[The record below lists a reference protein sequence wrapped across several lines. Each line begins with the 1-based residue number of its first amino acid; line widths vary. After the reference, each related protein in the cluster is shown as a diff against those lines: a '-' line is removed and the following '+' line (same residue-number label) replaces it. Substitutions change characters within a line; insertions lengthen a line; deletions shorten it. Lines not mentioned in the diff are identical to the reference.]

1 MSEKSLYLLRPYDDD
16 EVRANLREFVESAD
30 RDPPPVFAGREEII
44 DRITKAVTRCRLN
57 TIDTA
62 CFTHVIHGAPGA
74 GKTSLLTEIR
84 RRLGDGNGAVGPL
97 TVVFV
102 EWDELSDKAR
112 LASKFVNAYHH
123 LEAHISAAKTTTTTK
138 IEYQG
143 NGDQRQTSTSES
155 SIIEQTQSE
164 AGLWGTILEKI
175 PNALD
180 EAVFLLLVDESQN
193 IEGDI
198 SGPTGK
204 NTIVANLH
212 TGFNRTDGLKIA
224 PVFAGL
230 SDTVSVLADRGVSRL
245 SRDSAIRLGSLSEEE
260 TEELV
265 NQWMRHEAF
274 GFDNLFS
281 DADIARVSKM
291 IAVSSEGWPRHVNGY
306 LSELARSVL
315 QQGMSNDLKID
326 LDDVLDRG
334 HDDRLT
340 YYQQR
345 LRIANLG
352 RYAGVIRDA
361 AQQSEDGVIDLATLD
376 TLVSEKYPSVRLD
389 AEALRAKAIHV
400 GILEYASDDDD
411 ERFKFPTP
419 SFFTYMHLGR
429 DATKFKAKMREQM
442 DDESHRWSKPNG
454 LAQLNARI

>member
-1 MSEKSLYLLRPYDDD
+1 MSENSLYLLRPYDDD
-16 EVRANLREFVESAD
+16 ELRANLREFVESTD
-30 RDPPPVFAGREEII
+30 RGPPPVFAGRGEII
-44 DRITKAVTRCRLN
+44 DRITNAVARCRLN
-57 TIDTA
+57 TMDTA

-84 RRLGDGNGAVGPL
+84 QRLSVGSGSVGPL
-97 TVVFV
+97 TVVLV

-112 LASKFVNAYHH
+112 IASKFINAYHR
-123 LEAHISAAKTTTTTK
+123 LEPHISTEKSTTTTK
-138 IEYQG
+138 KVGYRGTGYEH
-143 NGDQRQTSTSES
+143 QTTTIES
-155 SIIEQTQSE
+155 SIKDQTQSE

-212 TGFNRTDGLKIA
+212 TGFNRTDGLKIV

-245 SRDSAIRLGSLSEEE
+245 SRDSAIRLGSLSEGE

-265 NQWMRHEAF
+265 NRWMQHEAF

-315 QQGMSNDLKID
+315 EQGVSNELKID

-352 RYAGVIRDA
+352 RYAGAIRDA
-361 AQQSEDGVIDLATLD
+361 TQQSEDGVINLD
-376 TLVSEKYPSVRLD
+376 TLDMLVDEKYPSVRLD
-389 AEALRAKAIHV
+389 AEALCAKAIRS
-400 GILEYASDDDD
+400 GILEYASDDDA

-429 DATKFKAKMREQM
+429 DAVKFKAKMREQM
-442 DDESHRWSKPNG
+442 DGESHRWSKPNA
-454 LAQLNARI
+454 LAQ